1 MTSNFETPCIQKTGT
16 HLGYPVSE
24 RPGSA
29 LTAAILD
36 LMSTLQQSKKLAS
49 SADVENIVMKIESV
63 VQCFPG
69 PLTAQKVLKL
79 DCEPDFL
86 REFCENG
93 YGTVLES
100 VIAKFDHSFPVIS
113 GNLIES
119 VVRLFVVED
128 WQFFKE
134 SLRVLT
140 QKLDKGTQKSSIV
153 VLLAKVINSEGL
165 FAILTHFLLTSTD
178 KNDIK
183 QSEEY
188 SQYESVVQSII
199 SLPNKVANA
208 LEGDIPNNFKPEVFS
223 AFLILNLIK
232 VVEFISD
239 FLMLEKCKEDLL
251 NFESLGLFF
260 SKILINFHE
269 SYASKSLE
277 SFIKALQCFCS
288 DEKKS
293 ATCKTVINGIFMN
306 LQKPAVETLAI
317 MLFQIVNPEKITSIL
332 SSHLLEKNKDW
343 HFALT
348 KKIPL
353 LSYFEKNDVIF
364 ISNLVEYLNQA
375 SKKDLAELLSNLI
388 RNWSDKF
395 SLNHTTTE
403 QHLYLTKL
411 IIIITKHL
419 KNTEILP
426 NLQSIIQQKVFSG
439 IPTHLESG
447 TDKIRVI
454 GMVVAEIMTEFL
466 NDGLENK
473 KDIKLEFEYE
483 KLPKEC
489 QELAKNLKSLK
500 NIQDFENSSTSLEDI
515 VKDLTSTLEQEN
527 NSVYIPPDRQFRKR
541 IETREPKNEIV
552 LESCAVKKESLN
564 LKIIDDENFE
574 LDSDDDLE
582 AFDTSNDIETAKKQP
597 PAYLRDLKDGLLET
611 QDADVFILSIENCE
625 KLILQ
630 QLKDDDASIGLELLQ
645 ILISLNPQFF
655 VENFDDLVFQS
666 CVAITCTYPAVYAE
680 YLSKEF
686 HADNGHYSICHR
698 VLILDVLSE
707 SAKVLSRL
715 KPEKQT
721 PRQPEKSKDAKIS
734 EDVIQKR
741 LESKTRRFTKH
752 KSAIFEKVNKFSE
765 VAGYFFFPLIYGFGR
780 SKFIPNTAPNDE
792 DFVLLI
798 HYLRTLS
805 VIMCASQNCVIAPK
819 MAREIFNL
827 TWFLRFHKD
836 AKVRMEVITMLAAAI
851 LNVPK
856 AVLIQE
862 FVDVLIEIRFW
873 VMDIVSF
880 NSKVEQNTDCKIMAA
895 HLASVLED
903 VLKVDLD
910 LDG

>member
-1 MTSNFETPCIQKTGT
+1 MNISFIQKTGT
-16 HLGYPVSE
+16 HSGYPVSD
-24 RPGSA
+24 RSGSA
-29 LTAAILD
+29 LSAALLD
-36 LMSTLQQSKKLAS
+36 LTNTVQQTKKFAS
-49 SADVENIVMKIESV
+49 SADVENVVAKIESV
-63 VQCFPG
+63 VECFPG
-69 PLTAQKVLKL
+69 PLTVQKVLQL
-79 DCEPDFL
+79 DCEPNFL
-86 REFCENG
+86 REFCANG
-93 YGTVLES
+93 YETILES
-100 VIAKFDHSFPVIS
+100 VVRKFDHSFPVIN

-119 VVRLFVVED
+119 VARLFVVED
-128 WQFFKE
+128 WQFFSE

-140 QKLDKGTQKSSIV
+140 QKLDKESQKSSIV
-153 VLLAKVINSEGL
+153 MLLTKLLNSEGL
-165 FAILTHFLLTSTD
+165 FATLTHFLLISVD

-183 QSEEY
+183 QCEDY
-188 SQYESVVQSII
+188 SQYESLIQKLI

-208 LEGDIPNNFKPEVFS
+208 LERNIPKVFQPEVFS
-223 AFLILNLIK
+223 AFLVLNVLK
-232 VVEFISD
+232 VIEFLSD
-239 FLMLEKCKEDLL
+239 FLIFKNCKASLL

-260 SKILINFHE
+260 SKIVINFHQ
-269 SYASKSLE
+269 SYTSKSLV
-277 SFIKALQCFCS
+277 SFIKALECFCL

-293 ATCKTVINGIFMN
+293 VSYKTIINGILKN
-306 LQKPAVETLAI
+306 LQKPAVEPLAI
-317 MLFQIVNPEKITSIL
+317 MLFQNINPKKITSIL
-332 SSHLLEKNKDW
+332 SDTLLENKDW

-353 LSYFEKNDVIF
+353 LLYFEKNDVIF
-364 ISNLVEYLNQA
+364 VNNLVEYLSQS
-375 SKKDLAELLSNLI
+375 SKKDLAKLLANLI

-411 IIIITKHL
+411 IIISTKHL
-419 KNTEILP
+419 KNTEIPL
-426 NLQSIIQQKVFSG
+426 NMQNIIQQKVFSG

-447 TDKIRVI
+447 TGKIRVM
-454 GMVVAEIMTEFL
+454 GMIVAEIITEFL

-489 QELAKNLKSLK
+489 QELAKNLRNLNS
-500 NIQDFENSSTSLEDI
+500 IQDFKNSSQPLEEI
-515 VKDLTSTLEQEN
+515 FEDLISTLEQEKN
-527 NSVYIPPDRQFRKR
+527 TVYVPPERQFRNR
-541 IETREPKNEIV
+541 MNAREPKNEIL
-552 LESCAVKKESLN
+552 LESCAVTKESLN

-582 AFDTSNDIETAKKQP
+582 AFDTSNDIKTYKKQP
-597 PAYLRDLKDGLLET
+597 PSYLRDLKEGLLET
-611 QDADVFILSIENCE
+611 QDADIFILSIENCE

-630 QLKDDDASIGLELLQ
+630 QLKDDDASIGLELLE

-655 VENFDDLVFQS
+655 VENFDELVFQS
-666 CVAITCTYPAVYAE
+666 CIAITCTYPAIYAE
-680 YLSKEF
+680 YLSKQF

-698 VLILDVLSE
+698 VLMLDVLSE
-707 SAKVLSRL
+707 SAKALSSL
-715 KPEKQT
+715 KPEKPT
-721 PRQPEKSKDAKIS
+721 LKNPERSKNAKIS

-752 KSAIFEKVNKFSE
+752 KSVIFERVNKFSD
-765 VAGYFFFPLIYGFGR
+765 VAGYFFFPLIYGFGK
-780 SKFIPNTAPNDE
+780 SKFIPNTTPNDD

-798 HYLRTLS
+798 HYLRTIS
-805 VIMCASQNCVIAPK
+805 IIMCASQNCVIAPK
-819 MAREIFNL
+819 MAREIFSL

-856 AVLIQE
+856 AILMQE

-880 NSKVEQNTDCKIMAA
+880 NSKVEQNTDCKVLAA
-895 HLASVLED
+895 HLGSVLED

-910 LDG
+910 VDGC